1 MNVPRNSKPLVALT
15 MTGVSLAMPVVTSAQ
30 AFAAE
35 TPATTQGTNQT
46 LAGSSMKVTGG
57 EGEVQTL
64 RNGRTGVNRQVTL
77 TIPNL
82 DGALK
87 AGQTTEIELLP
98 TLANGSEGKNNPGN
112 LLFRTKTTEVTDASG
127 KVIGTLSNHPT
138 NSRAVVITWNDAI
151 TEKPRDISANFTA
164 VIDPLNDEKVLKTYN
179 LQYKATGIGTING
192 GQIKLS
198 PADTAANFIPP
209 GGVWYGGQGVAKC
222 GVPDAFLKGQTVPN
236 GVVKGGTYEIEL
248 VIDPTK
254 QQFRIGQGE
263 ADDYLKKNPN
273 FVVNMSVPSEEING
287 RFYYLRGEKLIE
299 WGKKNPELR
308 KYFTLG
314 GNHTLAEQKAWV
326 DPAGDLSV
334 INSDGLYVRA
344 ATGSFTNTVRGEL
357 KERGVTEP
365 LVTIDFEKSTPGK
378 LVLKYTAL
386 YDGMSFWFTTTSP
399 DVTKVVEQEPH
410 WKVEDYGPGIDAEG
424 KRCGD
429 VQLTTEAIHN
439 KQTTFTFEA
448 HTYRTDVEGR
458 PQTGWVPAWGGY
470 SYEDGSAEAYA
481 LPKDGNEQKSGP
493 YGVPLTADL
502 MENSSTVKPYTVDKT
517 KTVFA
522 NTDGAT
528 ISENGKKIV
537 VPGKATITIDDK
549 GVATAVP
556 EKGFSGTVTVNYN
569 IYDSGKATTKVPSNA
584 TFTWAKQSNLTV
596 APAEKTVLVTS
607 EKSHTLDP
615 LATAKVE
622 GSTIDAST
630 LKLGAG
636 DGAISY
642 KFGDSGVTAKVV
654 NGKVVF
660 EHPQNI
666 VGDFTVRYV
675 VSTADGKQ
683 AESTATLHI
692 QPVNTAIGIVTKI
705 NGDDANTQPVNLK
718 LGENGTATGKVTVE
732 LTNTTNSA
740 ITLNESNLTVTNVDG
755 TKVALPAGFTL
766 APGETKTIEIG
777 NVSVKSGE
785 TVQVEYKATQT
796 ANVFKNW
803 DGTKVTGTVGS
814 AQTVTDPALA
824 KAEVVSEVPGNPPV
838 VEENP
843 EATFV
848 APKAND
854 DGFKIDSDNPTIL
867 QDIATN
873 DMGGK
878 LNNAD
883 DPLDVKTIRFLDE
896 KGNPVTERSFPEGT
910 YKVDENGTVTFTRTA
925 GYKGDL
931 PSVDY
936 VISTVSGQTTQAKIT
951 LINEFK
957 EQPVEPTP
965 TPEAPKP
972 SEPVVEKPSEPAKLV
987 EAKTGHETADPAVNP
1002 AALGGML
1009 MVVAAGAGIAVSRT
1023 VRKRNDDA

>member
-15 MTGVSLAMPVVTSAQ
+15 MTGVSLAMPVISSSQ

-35 TPATTQGTNQT
+35 TPAPVQVANQN
-46 LAGSSMKVTGG
+46 LAGSSLKVTGG

-64 RNGRTGVNRQVTL
+64 TNGRTGVARQVTL
-77 TIPNL
+77 NIPNL

-87 AGQTTEIELLP
+87 AGQTTEIELIP
-98 TLANGSEGKNNPGN
+98 TLAAGSEGKSNPDN
-112 LLFRTKTTEVTDASG
+112 LLFRTKMTEVTDASG

-138 NSRAVVITWNDAI
+138 NSRIVRITWNNAI
-151 TEKPRDISANFTA
+151 TENPRDISANFTA
-164 VIDPLNDEKVLKTYN
+164 VIDPLNDEKVPKTYN
-179 LQYKATGIGTING
+179 LQYKATGVGTIDG
-192 GQIKLS
+192 GQIKLN
-198 PADTAANFIPP
+198 PAASNVNFIPP

-248 VIDPTK
+248 IIDPTK

-273 FVVNMSVPSEEING
+273 FVVTPTIPTKEING
-287 RFYYLRGEKLIE
+287 RFYYLEGEELIE
-299 WGKKNPELR
+299 WGKQNPELR
-308 KYFTLG
+308 KYFTPI
-314 GNHTLAEQKAWV
+314 TPDAKKIQAWLDGDWSKV
-326 DPAGDLSV
+326 DPDV
-334 INSDGLYVRA
+334 RVRA

-357 KERGVTEP
+357 KERGITEP

-378 LVLKYTAL
+378 LVLKHKAL
-386 YDGMSFWFTTTSP
+386 YDGMSFWFSTTSP
-399 DVTKVVEQEPH
+399 DVSKVVEVEPD
-410 WKVEDYGPGIDAEG
+410 WKVKDYGPGIDSEG

-429 VQLTTEAIHN
+429 VQLTAEAIRN
-439 KQTTFTFEA
+439 KETTFTFESR
-448 HTYRTDVEGR
+448 TYRTDVAGR
-458 PQTGWVPAWGGY
+458 PQTGFSPAWGGY

-481 LPKDGNEQKSGP
+481 LPKDGNEQKSGA

-502 MENSSTVKPYTVDKT
+502 MENSSTVKPYTLDKT

-522 NTDGAT
+522 STDGAT

-596 APAEKTVLVTS
+596 APAEKTVLVNS

-636 DGAISY
+636 DGATSY

-654 NGKVVF
+654 DGKVVF

-666 VGDFTVRYV
+666 VGDFTVRYT

-683 AESTATLHI
+683 AESTVTLHV

-718 LGENGTATGKVTVE
+718 VGENGVATGKVTVE
-732 LTNTTNSA
+732 LTNTKDSA
-740 ITLNESNLTVTNVDG
+740 VTLNESNLAVANIDG
-755 TKVALPAGFTL
+755 GKVALPAGFTL
-766 APGETKTIEIG
+766 APGETKTIELG

-796 ANVFKNW
+796 ANVFKRW
-803 DGTKVTGTVGS
+803 DGTKVAGTVGS

-843 EATFV
+843 EATFE

-873 DMGGK
+873 DIGGK

-936 VISTVSGQTTQAKIT
+936 VISTVSGQTAQAKIT

-972 SEPVVEKPSEPAKLV
+972 SEPVVEKPSEPSKLV
-987 EAKTGHETADPAVNP
+987 EAKTGHTSDPAVNP

-1009 MVVAAGAGIAVSRT
+1009 MVVAAGAGATIART

>member
-15 MTGVSLAMPVVTSAQ
+15 MTGVSLAMPVISSSQ

-35 TPATTQGTNQT
+35 TPAPVQVANQN
-46 LAGSSMKVTGG
+46 LAGSSLKVTGG

-64 RNGRTGVNRQVTL
+64 TNGRTGVARQVTL
-77 TIPNL
+77 NIPNL

-87 AGQTTEIELLP
+87 AGQTTEIELIP
-98 TLANGSEGKNNPGN
+98 TLAAGSEGKSNPDN
-112 LLFRTKTTEVTDASG
+112 LLFRTKMTEVTDASG

-138 NSRAVVITWNDAI
+138 NSRIVRITWNNAI
-151 TEKPRDISANFTA
+151 TENPRDISANFTA
-164 VIDPLNDEKVLKTYN
+164 VIDPLNDEKVPKTYN
-179 LQYKATGIGTING
+179 LQYKATGVGTIDG
-192 GQIKLS
+192 GQIKLN
-198 PADTAANFIPP
+198 PAASNVNFIPP

-248 VIDPTK
+248 IIDPTK

-273 FVVNMSVPSEEING
+273 FVATPTIPTKEING
-287 RFYYLRGEKLIE
+287 RFYYLEGEELIE
-299 WGKKNPELR
+299 WGKQNPELR
-308 KYFTLG
+308 KYFTPI
-314 GNHTLAEQKAWV
+314 TPDAKKIQAWLDGDWSKV
-326 DPAGDLSV
+326 DPDV
-334 INSDGLYVRA
+334 RVRA
-344 ATGSFTNTVRGEL
+344 ATGTFTNTVRGEL
-357 KERGVTEP
+357 KERGITEP

-378 LVLKYTAL
+378 LVLKHKAL
-386 YDGMSFWFTTTSP
+386 YDGMSFWFSTTSP
-399 DVTKVVEQEPH
+399 DVSKVVEVTPD
-410 WKVEDYGPGIDAEG
+410 WKVKDYGPGIDSEG

-429 VQLTTEAIHN
+429 VQLTAEAIRN
-439 KQTTFTFEA
+439 KETTFTFESR
-448 HTYRTDVEGR
+448 TYRTDVAGR
-458 PQTGWVPAWGGY
+458 PQTGFSPAWGGY

-481 LPKDGNEQKSGP
+481 LPKDGNEQKSGA

-502 MENSSTVKPYTVDKT
+502 MENSSTVKPYTLDKT

-522 NTDGAT
+522 STDGAT

-596 APAEKTVLVTS
+596 APAEKTVLVNS

-622 GSTIDAST
+622 GSTVDAST

-636 DGAISY
+636 DGATSY

-654 NGKVVF
+654 DGKVVF

-683 AESTATLHI
+683 AESTVTLHV

-718 LGENGTATGKVTVE
+718 LGENGVATGKVTVE
-732 LTNTTNSA
+732 LTNTKDSA
-740 ITLNESNLTVTNVDG
+740 VTLNESNLAVANIDG
-755 TKVALPAGFTL
+755 GKVALPAGFTL
-766 APGETKTIEIG
+766 APGETKTIELG

-796 ANVFKNW
+796 ANVFKRW
-803 DGTKVTGTVGS
+803 DGTKVAGTVGS
-814 AQTVTDPALA
+814 AQAVTDPALA

-838 VEENP
+838 VENLP

-873 DMGGK
+873 DIGGK

-896 KGNPVTERSFPEGT
+896 KGNQVTERSFPEGT

-925 GYKGDL
+925 GFKGEL

-936 VISTVSGQTTQAKIT
+936 VISTVSGQTAQAKIT

-987 EAKTGHETADPAVNP
+987 EAKTGHDTADPAVNP

-1009 MVVAAGAGIAVSRT
+1009 MVVAAGAGATIART

>member
-15 MTGVSLAMPVVTSAQ
+15 MTGVSLAMPVISSSQ

-35 TPATTQGTNQT
+35 APAATQIANQN
-46 LAGSSMKVTGG
+46 LAGSSLKVTGG

-64 RNGRTGVNRQVTL
+64 TNGRTGVSRQVTL
-77 TIPNL
+77 NIPNL

-98 TLANGSEGKNNPGN
+98 TLASGSEGKSNPDN
-112 LLFRTKTTEVTDASG
+112 LLFRTKMTEVTDASG

-138 NSRAVVITWNDAI
+138 NSRVVRITWNNAI
-151 TEKPRDISANFTA
+151 TENPRDISANFTA
-164 VIDPLNDEKVLKTYN
+164 VIDPLNDEKVPKTYN
-179 LQYKATGIGTING
+179 LQYKATGVGTIDG
-192 GQIKLS
+192 GQIKLN
-198 PADTAANFIPP
+198 PAASNVNFIPP

-248 VIDPTK
+248 IIDPTK

-273 FVVNMSVPSEEING
+273 FVVNPTIPTKEING
-287 RFYYLRGEKLIE
+287 RFYYLEGEELIE
-299 WGKKNPELR
+299 WGKQNPELR
-308 KYFTLG
+308 KYFTPI
-314 GNHTLAEQKAWV
+314 TPDAKKIQAWLDGDWSKV
-326 DPAGDLSV
+326 DPDV
-334 INSDGLYVRA
+334 RVRA

-378 LVLKYTAL
+378 LVLKHKAL
-386 YDGMSFWFTTTSP
+386 YDGMSFWFSTTSP
-399 DVTKVVEQEPH
+399 DVSKVVEVTPD
-410 WKVEDYGPGIDAEG
+410 WKVKDYGPGIDSEG

-429 VQLTTEAIHN
+429 VQLTAEAIRN
-439 KQTTFTFEA
+439 KETTFTFESR
-448 HTYRTDVEGR
+448 TYRTDVAGR
-458 PQTGWVPAWGGY
+458 PQTGFSPAWGGY

-481 LPKDGNEQKSGP
+481 LPKDGNEQKQGA
-493 YGVPLTADL
+493 YGVPLVADL
-502 MENSSTVKPYTVDKT
+502 MENSSTVKPYTLDKS
-517 KTVFA
+517 KTVFS
-522 NTDGAT
+522 TTEGAT
-528 ISENGKKIV
+528 ISDNGKKIV
-537 VPGKATITIDDK
+537 IPGKATITLDNN

-596 APAEKTVLVTS
+596 SPAEKTVLVNS

-622 GSTIDAST
+622 GSTVDAST

-636 DGAISY
+636 DGATSY

-654 NGKVVF
+654 DGKVVF

-683 AESTATLHI
+683 AESTVTLHV

-718 LGENGTATGKVTVE
+718 LGENGVATGKVTVE
-732 LTNTTNSA
+732 LTNTKDSA
-740 ITLNESNLTVTNVDG
+740 VTLNESNLAVANIDG
-755 TKVALPAGFTL
+755 GKVALPAGFTL
-766 APGETKTIEIG
+766 APGETKTIELG

-796 ANVFKNW
+796 ANVFKRW
-803 DGTKVTGTVGS
+803 DGTKVAGTVGS
-814 AQTVTDPALA
+814 AQAVTDPALA

-873 DMGGK
+873 DIGGK

-936 VISTVSGQTTQAKIT
+936 VISTVSGQTAQAKIT

-972 SEPVVEKPSEPAKLV
+972 SEPVVEKPSEPSKLV
-987 EAKTGHETADPAVNP
+987 EAKTGHTSDPAVNP

-1009 MVVAAGAGIAVSRT
+1009 MVVAAGAGATIART

>member
-15 MTGVSLAMPVVTSAQ
+15 MTGVSLAMPVISSSQ

-35 TPATTQGTNQT
+35 APAATQIANQN
-46 LAGSSMKVTGG
+46 LAGSSLKVTGG

-64 RNGRTGVNRQVTL
+64 TNGRTGVSRQVTL
-77 TIPNL
+77 NIPNL

-98 TLANGSEGKNNPGN
+98 ALASGSEGKSNPDN
-112 LLFRTKTTEVTDASG
+112 LLFRTKMTEVTDASG

-138 NSRAVVITWNDAI
+138 NSRVVRITWNNAI
-151 TEKPRDISANFTA
+151 TENPRDISANFTA
-164 VIDPLNDEKVLKTYN
+164 VIDPLNDEKVPKTYN
-179 LQYKATGIGTING
+179 LQYKATGVGTIDG
-192 GQIKLS
+192 GQIKLN
-198 PADTAANFIPP
+198 PAASNVNFIPP

-248 VIDPTK
+248 IIDPTK

-273 FVVNMSVPSEEING
+273 FVVNPTIPTKEING
-287 RFYYLRGEKLIE
+287 RFYYLEGEELIE
-299 WGKKNPELR
+299 WGKQNPELR
-308 KYFTLG
+308 KYFTPI
-314 GNHTLAEQKAWV
+314 TPDAKKIQAWLDGDWSKV
-326 DPAGDLSV
+326 DPDV
-334 INSDGLYVRA
+334 RVRA

-357 KERGVTEP
+357 KERGITEP

-378 LVLKYTAL
+378 LVLKHKAL
-386 YDGMSFWFTTTSP
+386 YDGMSFWFSTTSP
-399 DVTKVVEQEPH
+399 DVSKVVEVTPD
-410 WKVEDYGPGIDAEG
+410 WKVKDYGPGIDSEG

-429 VQLTTEAIHN
+429 VQLTAEAIRN
-439 KQTTFTFEA
+439 KETTFTFESR
-448 HTYRTDVEGR
+448 TYRTDVAGR
-458 PQTGWVPAWGGY
+458 PQTGFSPAWGGY

-481 LPKDGNEQKSGP
+481 LPKDGNEQKSGA

-502 MENSSTVKPYTVDKT
+502 MENSSTVKPYTLDKT
-517 KTVFA
+517 KTVFS
-522 NTDGAT
+522 TTEGAT
-528 ISENGKKIV
+528 ISDNGKKIV
-537 VPGKATITIDDK
+537 IPGKATITLDNN

-596 APAEKTVLVTS
+596 SPAEKTVLVTS

-636 DGAISY
+636 DGATSY

-654 NGKVVF
+654 DGKVVF

-666 VGDFTVRYV
+666 VGDFTVRYT

-683 AESTATLHI
+683 AESTVTLHV

-718 LGENGTATGKVTVE
+718 LGENGVATGKVTVE

-740 ITLNESNLTVTNVDG
+740 VTLNESNLAVANIDG
-755 TKVALPAGFTL
+755 GKVALPAGFTL
-766 APGETKTIEIG
+766 APGETKTIELG

-785 TVQVEYKATQT
+785 TAQVEYKATQT
-796 ANVFKNW
+796 ANVFKRW
-803 DGTKVTGTVGS
+803 DGTKVAGTVGS

-838 VEENP
+838 VENLP

-854 DGFKIDSDNPTIL
+854 DGFKIDSDDPTIL

-873 DMGGK
+873 DIGGK

-925 GYKGDL
+925 GFKGEL

-936 VISTVSGQTTQAKIT
+936 VISTVSGQTAQAKIT

-972 SEPVVEKPSEPAKLV
+972 SEPVVEKPSEPSKLV
-987 EAKTGHETADPAVNP
+987 EAKTGHTSDPAVNP

-1009 MVVAAGAGIAVSRT
+1009 MVVAAGAGATIART

>member
-15 MTGVSLAMPVVTSAQ
+15 MTGVSLAMPVISSSQ
-30 AFAAE
+30 AFATEA
-35 TPATTQGTNQT
+35 PAAQIANQN
-46 LAGSSMKVTGG
+46 LAGSSLKVTGG

-64 RNGRTGVNRQVTL
+64 TNGRTGVARQVTL
-77 TIPNL
+77 NIPNL

-87 AGQTTEIELLP
+87 AGQTTEIELIP
-98 TLANGSEGKNNPGN
+98 TLVAGSEGKSNPDN
-112 LLFRTKTTEVTDASG
+112 LLFRAKMTEVTDASG

-138 NSRAVVITWNDAI
+138 NSRIVRITWNNAI
-151 TEKPRDISANFTA
+151 TENPRDISANFTA
-164 VIDPLNDEKVLKTYN
+164 VIDPLNDEKVPKTYN
-179 LQYKATGIGTING
+179 LKYKATGVGTVDG
-192 GQIKLS
+192 GQIKLN
-198 PADTAANFIPP
+198 PAASNVNFIPP

-248 VIDPTK
+248 IIDPTK

-273 FVVNMSVPSEEING
+273 FVVTPTIPTKEING
-287 RFYYLRGEKLIE
+287 RFYYLEGEELIE
-299 WGKKNPELR
+299 WGKQNPELR
-308 KYFTLG
+308 KYFTPI
-314 GNHTLAEQKAWV
+314 TPDAKKIQAWLDGDWSKV
-326 DPAGDLSV
+326 DPDV
-334 INSDGLYVRA
+334 RVRA

-357 KERGVTEP
+357 KERGITEP

-378 LVLKYTAL
+378 LVLKHKAL
-386 YDGMSFWFTTTSP
+386 YDGMSFWFSTTSP
-399 DVTKVVEQEPH
+399 DVSKVVEVTPD
-410 WKVEDYGPGIDAEG
+410 WKVKDYGPGIDSEG

-429 VQLTTEAIHN
+429 VQLTAEAIRN
-439 KQTTFTFEA
+439 KETTFTFESR
-448 HTYRTDVEGR
+448 TYRTDVAGR
-458 PQTGWVPAWGGY
+458 PQTGFSPAWGGY

-481 LPKDGNEQKSGP
+481 LPKDGNEQKSGA

-502 MENSSTVKPYTVDKT
+502 MENSSTVKPYTLDKT

-522 NTDGAT
+522 STDGAT

-596 APAEKTVLVTS
+596 APAEKTVLVNS

-622 GSTIDAST
+622 GSTVDAST

-636 DGAISY
+636 DGATSY

-654 NGKVVF
+654 DGKVVF

-683 AESTATLHI
+683 AESTVTLHV

-718 LGENGTATGKVTVE
+718 LGENGVATGKVTVE
-732 LTNTTNSA
+732 LTNTKDSA
-740 ITLNESNLTVTNVDG
+740 VTLNESNLAVANIDG
-755 TKVALPAGFTL
+755 GKVALPAGFTL
-766 APGETKTIEIG
+766 APGETKTIELG

-796 ANVFKNW
+796 ANVFKRW
-803 DGTKVTGTVGS
+803 DGTKVAGTVGS
-814 AQTVTDPALA
+814 AQAVTDPALA

-838 VEENP
+838 VENLP

-873 DMGGK
+873 DIGGK

-936 VISTVSGQTTQAKIT
+936 VISTVSGQTAQAKIT

-972 SEPVVEKPSEPAKLV
+972 SEPVVEKPSEPSKLV
-987 EAKTGHETADPAVNP
+987 EAKTGHTSDPAVNP

-1009 MVVAAGAGIAVSRT
+1009 MVVAAGAGATIART

>member
-15 MTGVSLAMPVVTSAQ
+15 MTGVSLAMPVISSSQ

-35 TPATTQGTNQT
+35 APAATQIANQNI
-46 LAGSSMKVTGG
+46 AGSSLKVTGG

-64 RNGRTGVNRQVTL
+64 TNGRTGVSRQVTL
-77 TIPNL
+77 NIPNL

-98 TLANGSEGKNNPGN
+98 TLASGSEGKSNPDN
-112 LLFRTKTTEVTDASG
+112 LLFRTKMTEVTDASG

-138 NSRAVVITWNDAI
+138 NSRVVRITWNNAI
-151 TEKPRDISANFTA
+151 TENPRDISANFTA
-164 VIDPLNDEKVLKTYN
+164 VIDPLNDEKVPKTYN
-179 LQYKATGIGTING
+179 LQYKATGVGTIDG
-192 GQIKLS
+192 GQIKLN
-198 PADTAANFIPP
+198 PAASNVNFIPP

-248 VIDPTK
+248 IIDPTK

-273 FVVNMSVPSEEING
+273 FVVNPTIPTKEING
-287 RFYYLRGEKLIE
+287 RFYYLEGEELIE
-299 WGKKNPELR
+299 WGKQNPELR
-308 KYFTLG
+308 KYFTPI
-314 GNHTLAEQKAWV
+314 TPDAKKIQAWLDGDWSKV
-326 DPAGDLSV
+326 DPDV
-334 INSDGLYVRA
+334 RVRA

-378 LVLKYTAL
+378 LVLKHKAL
-386 YDGMSFWFTTTSP
+386 YDGMSFWFSTTSP
-399 DVTKVVEQEPH
+399 DVSKVVEVEPD
-410 WKVEDYGPGIDAEG
+410 WKVKDYGPGIDSEG

-429 VQLTTEAIHN
+429 VQLTAEAIRN
-439 KQTTFTFEA
+439 KETTFTFESR
-448 HTYRTDVEGR
+448 TYRTDVAGR
-458 PQTGWVPAWGGY
+458 PQTGFSPAWGGY

-481 LPKDGNEQKSGP
+481 LPKDGNEQKSGA

-502 MENSSTVKPYTVDKT
+502 MENSSTVKPYTLDKT
-517 KTVFA
+517 KTVFS
-522 NTDGAT
+522 TTEGAT
-528 ISENGKKIV
+528 ISDNGKKIV
-537 VPGKATITIDDK
+537 IPGKATITLDNN

-596 APAEKTVLVTS
+596 SPAEKTVLVNS

-622 GSTIDAST
+622 GSTVDAST

-636 DGAISY
+636 DGATSY

-654 NGKVVF
+654 DGKVVF

-683 AESTATLHI
+683 AESTVTLHV

-718 LGENGTATGKVTVE
+718 LGENGVATGKVTVE
-732 LTNTTNSA
+732 LTNTKDSA
-740 ITLNESNLTVTNVDG
+740 VTLNESNLAVANIDG
-755 TKVALPAGFTL
+755 GKVALPAGFTL
-766 APGETKTIEIG
+766 APGETKTIELG

-796 ANVFKNW
+796 ANVFKRW
-803 DGTKVTGTVGS
+803 DGTKVAGTVGS

-843 EATFV
+843 EATFE

-854 DGFKIDSDNPTIL
+854 DGFKIDSDDPTIL

-873 DMGGK
+873 DIGGK

-931 PSVDY
+931 PSVEY
-936 VISTVSGQTTQAKIT
+936 VISTVSGQTAQAKIT

-972 SEPVVEKPSEPAKLV
+972 SEPVVEKPSEPVKLV
-987 EAKTGHETADPAVNP
+987 EAKTGHTSDPAVNP

-1009 MVVAAGAGIAVSRT
+1009 MVVAAGAGATIART

>member
-15 MTGVSLAMPVVTSAQ
+15 MTGVSLAMPVISSSQ

-35 TPATTQGTNQT
+35 APAAAQIANQN
-46 LAGSSMKVTGG
+46 LAGSSLKVTGG

-64 RNGRTGVNRQVTL
+64 TNGRTGVARQVTL
-77 TIPNL
+77 NIPNL

-87 AGQTTEIELLP
+87 AGQTTEIELIP
-98 TLANGSEGKNNPGN
+98 TLAAGSEGKSNPDN
-112 LLFRTKTTEVTDASG
+112 LLFRTKMTEVTDASG

-138 NSRAVVITWNDAI
+138 NSRIVRITWNNAI
-151 TEKPRDISANFTA
+151 TENPRDISANFTA
-164 VIDPLNDEKVLKTYN
+164 VIDPLNDEKVPKTYN
-179 LQYKATGIGTING
+179 LQYKATGVGTIDG
-192 GQIKLS
+192 GQIKLN
-198 PADTAANFIPP
+198 PAATNVNFIPP

-248 VIDPTK
+248 IIDPTK

-273 FVVNMSVPSEEING
+273 FVVTPTIPTKEING
-287 RFYYLRGEKLIE
+287 RFYYLEGEELIE
-299 WGKKNPELR
+299 WGKQNPELR
-308 KYFTLG
+308 KYFTPI
-314 GNHTLAEQKAWV
+314 TPDAKKIQAWLDGDWSKV
-326 DPAGDLSV
+326 DPDV
-334 INSDGLYVRA
+334 RVRA

-357 KERGVTEP
+357 KERGITEP

-378 LVLKYTAL
+378 LVLKHKAL
-386 YDGMSFWFTTTSP
+386 YDGMSFWFSTTSP
-399 DVTKVVEQEPH
+399 DVSKVVEVTPD
-410 WKVEDYGPGIDAEG
+410 WKVKDYGPGIDSEG

-429 VQLTTEAIHN
+429 VQLTAEAIRN
-439 KQTTFTFEA
+439 KETTFTFESR
-448 HTYRTDVEGR
+448 TYRTDVAGR
-458 PQTGWVPAWGGY
+458 PQTGFSPAWGGY

-481 LPKDGNEQKSGP
+481 LPKDGNEQKSGA

-502 MENSSTVKPYTVDKT
+502 MENSSTVKPYTLDKT
-517 KTVFA
+517 KTVFS
-522 NTDGAT
+522 TTEGAT
-528 ISENGKKIV
+528 ISDNGKKIV
-537 VPGKATITIDDK
+537 IPGKATITLDNN

-596 APAEKTVLVTS
+596 SPAEKTIQVNS

-630 LKLGAG
+630 LKLGNG
-636 DGAISY
+636 DGATSY
-642 KFGDSGVTAKVV
+642 TFADSGVTAKVV
-654 NGKVVF
+654 DGKVVF
-660 EHPQNI
+660 DHPQNI
-666 VGDFTVRYV
+666 VGDFTVRYT

-718 LGENGTATGKVTVE
+718 VGENGVATGKVTVE
-732 LTNTTNSA
+732 LTNTKDSA
-740 ITLNESNLTVTNVDG
+740 VTLNESNLAVANIDG
-755 TKVALPAGFTL
+755 GKVALPAGFTL
-766 APGETKTIEIG
+766 APGETKTIELG

-796 ANVFKNW
+796 ANIFKNW
-803 DGTKVTGTVGS
+803 DGTKVAGTVGS
-814 AQTVTDPALA
+814 AQAVTDPALA

-838 VEENP
+838 VENLP

-873 DMGGK
+873 DIGGK

-936 VISTVSGQTTQAKIT
+936 VISTVSGQTAQAKIT

-965 TPEAPKP
+965 EAPKP
-972 SEPVVEKPSEPAKLV
+972 SEPVVEKPSEPSKLV
-987 EAKTGHETADPAVNP
+987 EAKTGHTADPAVNP

-1009 MVVAAGAGIAVSRT
+1009 MVVAAGAGATIART

>member
-15 MTGVSLAMPVVTSAQ
+15 MTGVSLAMPVISSSQ

-35 TPATTQGTNQT
+35 APAATQIANQN
-46 LAGSSMKVTGG
+46 LAGSSLKVTGG

-64 RNGRTGVNRQVTL
+64 TNGRTGVSRQVTL
-77 TIPNL
+77 NIPNL

-98 TLANGSEGKNNPGN
+98 TLASGSEGKSNPDN
-112 LLFRTKTTEVTDASG
+112 LLFRTKMTEVTDASG

-138 NSRAVVITWNDAI
+138 NSRVVRITWNNAI
-151 TEKPRDISANFTA
+151 TENPRDISANFTA
-164 VIDPLNDEKVLKTYN
+164 VIDPLNDEKVPKTYN
-179 LQYKATGIGTING
+179 LQYKATGVGTIDG
-192 GQIKLS
+192 GQIKLN
-198 PADTAANFIPP
+198 PAASNVNFIPP

-248 VIDPTK
+248 IIDPTK

-273 FVVNMSVPSEEING
+273 FVVNPTIPTKEING
-287 RFYYLRGEKLIE
+287 RFYYLEGEELIE
-299 WGKKNPELR
+299 WGKQNPELR
-308 KYFTLG
+308 KYFTPI
-314 GNHTLAEQKAWV
+314 TPDAKKIQAWLDGDWSKV
-326 DPAGDLSV
+326 DPDV
-334 INSDGLYVRA
+334 RVRA

-357 KERGVTEP
+357 KERGITEP

-378 LVLKYTAL
+378 LVLKHKAL
-386 YDGMSFWFTTTSP
+386 YDGMSFWFSTTSP
-399 DVTKVVEQEPH
+399 DVSKVVEVTPD
-410 WKVEDYGPGIDAEG
+410 WKVKDYGPAIDSEG

-429 VQLTTEAIHN
+429 VQLTAEAIRN
-439 KQTTFTFEA
+439 KETTFTFESR
-448 HTYRTDVEGR
+448 TYRTDVAGR
-458 PQTGWVPAWGGY
+458 PQTGFSPAWGGY

-481 LPKDGNEQKSGP
+481 LPKDGNEQKSGA

-502 MENSSTVKPYTVDKT
+502 MENSSTVKPYTLDKT
-517 KTVFA
+517 KTAFS
-522 NTDGAT
+522 TTEGAT
-528 ISENGKKIV
+528 ISDNGKKIV
-537 VPGKATITIDDK
+537 IPGKATITLDNN

-596 APAEKTVLVTS
+596 SPAEKTIQVNS

-630 LKLGAG
+630 LKLGNG
-636 DGAISY
+636 DGATSY
-642 KFGDSGVTAKVV
+642 TFADSGVTAKVV
-654 NGKVVF
+654 DGKVVF
-660 EHPQNI
+660 DHPQNI
-666 VGDFTVRYV
+666 VGDFTVRYT

-683 AESTATLHI
+683 AESTVTLHV

-718 LGENGTATGKVTVE
+718 VGENGVATGKVTVE
-732 LTNTTNSA
+732 LTNTKDSA
-740 ITLNESNLTVTNVDG
+740 VTLNESNLAVANIDG
-755 TKVALPAGFTL
+755 GKVALPAGFTL
-766 APGETKTIEIG
+766 APGETKTIELG

-796 ANVFKNW
+796 ANVFKRW
-803 DGTKVTGTVGS
+803 DGTKVAGTVGS
-814 AQTVTDPALA
+814 AQAVTDPALA

-843 EATFV
+843 EATFE

-873 DMGGK
+873 DIGGK

-936 VISTVSGQTTQAKIT
+936 VISTVSGQTAQAKIT

-972 SEPVVEKPSEPAKLV
+972 SEPVVEKPSEPSKLV
-987 EAKTGHETADPAVNP
+987 EAKTGHTSDPAVNP

-1009 MVVAAGAGIAVSRT
+1009 MVVAAGAGATIART